1 MLESRKC
8 VSLTV
13 TTEEQGGTVT
23 NYWSVLI
30 ICKQVTPSAPLNIT
44 RFIELW
50 GGWKNCIW
58 SWGNGGSMDR
68 ALFMQAL
75 GVEFGS
81 PDLHKVE
88 CHRSLNP
95 GLPWPEGGVEI
106 QILDVQGPA
115 RLTNI
120 ANQQRVCFK
129 QGTDIRDGPWTISP
143 LYACHYTAVHTQPHL
158 DTRGGGREGKRDSK
172 KKKILRNLSVES

>member
-1 MLESRKC
+1 
-8 VSLTV
+8 
-13 TTEEQGGTVT
+13 
-23 NYWSVLI
+23 
-30 ICKQVTPSAPLNIT
+30 
-44 RFIELW
+44 
-50 GGWKNCIW
+50 
-58 SWGNGGSMDR
+58 MDR

-143 LYACHYTAVHTQPHL
+143 LYACHYTAVHTHPHL

-172 KKKILRNLSVES
+172 KKKKYSRIYQLRANFHRSGAYMKESGLAKTVSNFSLWSYLVLKPLSVPHNEHIDAAGVVTD